1 MWSGRPRL
9 AVKFRW
15 KTEWKRLAIYYANC
29 REVGGGGMKQK
40 KKKLDKGK
48 EARRLARAVA
58 GAPSGTRVI
67 ADKRKK
73 AEKHKKKWIEGN
85 GNLG

>member
-1 MWSGRPRL
+1 
-9 AVKFRW
+9 
-15 KTEWKRLAIYYANC
+15 
-29 REVGGGGMKQK
+29 MKQK